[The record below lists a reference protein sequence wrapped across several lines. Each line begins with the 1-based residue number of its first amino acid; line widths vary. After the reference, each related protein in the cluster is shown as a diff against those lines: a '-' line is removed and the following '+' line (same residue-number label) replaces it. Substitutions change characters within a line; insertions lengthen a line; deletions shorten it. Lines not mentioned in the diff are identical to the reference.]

1 MLLPRSDETDFTLV
15 RLNGLLGTLGEM
27 LNNGFRIDLVLST
40 RSLYFASILLTRLL
54 GIMGQMCDV
63 STIMF

>member
-40 RSLYFASILLTRLL
+40 LSLNFASILLTRRL
-54 GIMGQMCDV
+54 GIMGRMRDV
-63 STIMF
+63 SRIMF